1 MLDMAGNQREK
12 STDIHFLIS
21 KFCFPASNSPL
32 SKFDFNYSITENN
45 LLMKNSSK

>member
-21 KFCFPASNSPL
+21 KFCFL
-32 SKFDFNYSITENN
+32 LQLVHYQN
-45 LLMKNSSK
+45 LILIIQQQRTIY